1 MKESFNAFKEL
12 EQKFPDGRYSEDA
25 RARMRYLSNALGM
38 YEVHVARYYF
48 NRGAY
53 VAAVNRGQAA
63 LVNYPRTPSNEAA
76 LDILVRGYERLRMQK
91 LADDS
96 RRILQATFPESAY
109 LNPAP
114 EKPWWK
120 LW

>member
-1 MKESFNAFKEL
+1 
-12 EQKFPDGRYSEDA
+12 
-25 RARMRYLSNALGM
+25 
-38 YEVHVARYYF
+38 
-48 NRGAY
+48 
-53 VAAVNRGQAA
+53 
-63 LVNYPRTPSNEAA
+63 
-76 LDILVRGYERLRMQK
+76 MQK

-96 RRILQATFPESAY
+96 RRILQATYPGSAY